1 MGWPK
6 RIDVYKKLDIATVFV
21 YTFLALIM
29 IGGCSTPYQPR
40 GFRGGY
46 SEIKLTSDQYIVSFR
61 GNGYTGSDTVRTYIL
76 YRSAEITLSAGYDY
90 FLVIEGE
97 IGSSV
102 STYTAPG
109 TYQSF
114 TTFTATG
121 TARTSGTF
129 TSGQTYFIRE
139 HEGTLRIKLFK
150 EGEQP
155 ENINLFNALVLK
167 ANLDPHIRR

>member
-46 SEIKLTSDQYIVSFR
+46 SEIKLTSDQYIVSFK
-61 GNGYTGSDTVRTYIL
+61 GNGSTGSDTVRAYVL
-76 YRSAEITLSAGYDY
+76 YRSAEITLSDGYDY
-90 FLVIEGE
+90 FLVIEGG

-102 STYTAPG
+102 STYTSSG
-109 TYQSF
+109 SYQSS
-114 TTFTATG
+114 TTFTGTG
-121 TARTSGTF
+121 SARTTGTF
-129 TSGQTYFIRE
+129 TPGQTYFIRM

-155 ENINLFNALVLK
+155 NDINVFNALELR